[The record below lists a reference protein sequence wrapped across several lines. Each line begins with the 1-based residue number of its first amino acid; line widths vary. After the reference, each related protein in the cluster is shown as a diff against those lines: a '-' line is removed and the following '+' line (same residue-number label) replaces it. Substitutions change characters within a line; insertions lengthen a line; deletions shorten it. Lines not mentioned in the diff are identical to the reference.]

1 MSKKY
6 HDLWLIK
13 HVVLPISTFELYVQK
28 SQIQLALQADREL
41 WLEPEEM
48 FPKDCCTVNWES
60 PAKEKWNEPV
70 RHCAQNISQK

>member
-41 WLEPEEM
+41 
-48 FPKDCCTVNWES
+48 
-60 PAKEKWNEPV
+60 
-70 RHCAQNISQK
+70 